1 MVPVCRI
8 IPASVSGVICIS
20 SNSNKLPKSRK
31 RMQVLMDGRFEYEK
45 AVYYTSFA
53 CLAVFV

>member
-20 SNSNKLPKSRK
+20 SNSNKLP
-31 RMQVLMDGRFEYEK
+31 QVQEEDAGIDGWEI
-45 AVYYTSFA
+45 
-53 CLAVFV
+53 